1 MTDVLR
7 SVVSRNAKIMPADLF
22 EDDLLF
28 DFLISKFRSL
38 VLFVLNSCSI
48 RAQFVLLDFSKIVDF
63 VKFVRVFKLN

>member
-28 DFLISKFRSL
+28 DF
-38 VLFVLNSCSI
+38 
-48 RAQFVLLDFSKIVDF
+48 
-63 VKFVRVFKLN
+63 